1 MCEFTLACLVLGG
14 SETSMVVRVSLGTAH
29 IFLHFSL
36 ISSLFSSHWLQN
48 KMNHTGVS
56 RGLALQEVQIQTLKA
71 KQPSSPENLL
81 ELESQTID
89 LEPFP
94 MRSLGPGMDLK
105 VRTFKPPEMK
115 LSVLLIS
122 AHGLFHP
129 HFLLSTETQKWDLV
143 MGDILHLVLS
153 YQSE

>member
-1 MCEFTLACLVLGG
+1 
-14 SETSMVVRVSLGTAH
+14 
-29 IFLHFSL
+29 
-36 ISSLFSSHWLQN
+36 
-48 KMNHTGVS
+48 MNHTGVS
-56 RGLALQEVQIQTLKA
+56 RDLALQEVQIQTLQA

-94 MRSLGPGMDLK
+94 MRSLVPGMVLK

-129 HFLLSTETQKWDLV
+129 HLLLSTETQKWDLV